1 MQKVKELRAKRVK
14 LIEELRGVLD
24 RAEAE
29 HRDLTPEELQTCD
42 RIEADVDVVGAEI
55 RRYELVS
62 ELDVETR
69 NLVAVE
75 AEKGVREERKLLTLQ
90 EWRQLNSPQRAQDDP
105 EYREAFFRYMTVR
118 DPRELSVEELRV
130 LSKATA
136 GAGLNLVPT
145 SFSQQ
150 LISVLRWMGSIRS
163 LATVITTDSGE
174 AFEIPTVT
182 AHGTASWL
190 AENAAFS
197 PSDETFGKV
206 TLNAYK
212 AGTIMIVSE
221 ELLQDSAFDLD
232 AYISREFGERIG
244 VLEETAYMTGDGS
257 GKPTGLVDSATA
269 GVTAASA
276 TAITGDEMLDLYY
289 SLAPQY
295 RANASFLV
303 SDAAEKILRKLKGSD
318 GQYLW
323 ATGLVAG
330 APNTFNGRPVYAH
343 PDLPV
348 PATGVVPALFGD
360 FSYYMVR
367 DVNGIAFQRL
377 VELYAANGQVG
388 FRAYHRTD
396 GKLTNTAAVKKL
408 TMA

>member
-1 MQKVKELRAKRVK
+1 MKTKELRTKRAA
-14 LIEELRGVLD
+14 LISEMRGVLD
-24 RAEAE
+24 AAEKE
-29 HRDLTPEELQTCD
+29 SRDLTPEEDQICE
-42 RIEADVDVVGAEI
+42 RIEADVAKLDVEI
-55 RRYELVS
+55 RRVELVA

-69 NLVAVE
+69 SLVGVE
-75 AEKGVREERKLLTLQ
+75 SETRSREERKLLTLQ
-90 EWRQLNSPQRAQDDP
+90 EWRAQQAPVRAQDDP
-105 EYREAFFRYMTVR
+105 EYREAFYRYMTVR

-145 SFSQQ
+145 SFSRT
-150 LISVLRWMGSIRS
+150 LINALRWMGSMRS

-174 AFEIPTVT
+174 SFEIPTVT

-206 TLNAYK
+206 TLSAYK

-221 ELLQDSAFDLD
+221 ELLQDSAFDLE
-232 AYISREFGERIG
+232 AYIRNEFAMRIG
-244 VLEETAYMTGDGS
+244 VLQETAYISGDGS
-257 GKPTGLVDSATA
+257 GKPTGIVSGATA

-276 TAITGDEMLDLYY
+276 TAITADEMLDLYY

-295 RANASFLV
+295 RARGSYLV
-303 SDAAEKILRKLKGSD
+303 SDGAEKIMRKLKGSD

-323 ATGLVAG
+323 ASGLVDG

-343 PDLPV
+343 PDLPT

-360 FSYYMVR
+360 FSYYWIR

-388 FRAYHRTD
+388 FRAYQRTD

-408 TMA
+408 TML

>member
-1 MQKVKELRAKRVK
+1 VKLKELRAQRAKQIQTMRD
-14 LIEELRGVLD
+14 VLD

-29 HRDLTPEELQTCD
+29 GRDLSAEEVESCD
-42 RIEADVDVVGAEI
+42 RIEQEIDKTTAEI
-55 RRYELVS
+55 RRWELVS
-62 ELDVETR
+62 ELDVESRSLIGQTG
-69 NLVAVE
+69 A
-75 AEKGVREERKLLTLQ
+75 GVPEERKLLTLQ
-90 EWRQLNSPQRAQDDP
+90 EWRQQQAPVRVQDDP

-145 SFSQQ
+145 SFSRQ
-150 LISVLRWMGSIRS
+150 LIDVLRWMGSIRS

-174 AFEIPTVT
+174 AFELPTVT

-197 PSDETFGKV
+197 PSDETFGKI

-257 GKPTGLVDSATA
+257 GKPTGLVGSASA

-276 TAITGDEMLDLYY
+276 TAITADEMLDLYY

-295 RANASFLV
+295 RPRASFLV

-318 GQYLW
+318 GQYQWQTAL
-323 ATGLVAG
+323 TDG

-343 PDLPV
+343 PDLAV

-360 FSYYMVR
+360 FSYYTIR